1 MWDERYAAEEY
12 AYGKEPNDFLAANI
26 TRIPKGKVLCLCDG
40 EGRNGVYLAQQ
51 GCQVT
56 SVDASAVG
64 LAKANKLAQERGVT
78 ITTHVVDLAHFVIQP
93 HYWDAIVAIF
103 CHVPPLLRAKVH
115 QQCVAGLRQGGVL
128 VLEAYTP
135 KQLEHKTGG
144 PQVVEMTMT
153 LRGLENE
160 LKGLQFVHALECER
174 DVIEGRYHHGKG
186 AVVQLIGIKP

>member
-1 MWDERYAAEEY
+1 MWDERYGAAEY
-12 AYGKEPNDFLAANI
+12 AYGKEPNDFLAASLA
-26 TRIPKGKVLCLCDG
+26 RIPKGKVLCLCDG

-78 ITTHVVDLAHFVIQP
+78 IATQVVDLTHFVIEP
-93 HYWDAIVAIF
+93 NYWDAIVSIF
-103 CHVPPLLRAKVH
+103 CHVPPSLRAKVH
-115 QQCVAGLRQGGVL
+115 HHCVAGLRQGGVL
-128 VLEAYTP
+128 VMEAYTP
-135 KQLEHKTGG
+135 KQLEYKTGG

-153 LRGLENE
+153 LAGLENE
-160 LKGLQFVHALECER
+160 LKGLQFVHALECDR
-174 DVIEGRYHHGKG
+174 DVIEGPYHHGKG